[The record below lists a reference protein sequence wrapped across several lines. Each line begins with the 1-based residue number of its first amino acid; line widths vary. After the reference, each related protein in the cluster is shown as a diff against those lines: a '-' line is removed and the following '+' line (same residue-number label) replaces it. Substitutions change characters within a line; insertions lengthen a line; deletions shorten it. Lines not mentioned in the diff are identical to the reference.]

1 MSSLMSRIL
10 KRIEPRV
17 QVLPV
22 EVKGILLVEENQGER
37 QVPFL
42 VWDLSANG
50 LGIICSDRL
59 IPGEILKLTFG
70 QPSAIQVL
78 CTVVWCE
85 LQEADYDFQEPSYRA
100 GLITVEK
107 NGPMQ
112 VLIDKVEKSLKDKK

>member
-1 MSSLMSRIL
+1 MSLVSRIL

-22 EVKGILLVEENQGER
+22 EVKGVLFVDEGNREH

-50 LGIICSDRL
+50 LGIIVSDRL
-59 IPGEILKLTFG
+59 IPGEVLKLTFG
-70 QPSAIQVL
+70 QPYPATVH

-100 GLITVEK
+100 GLITVDK
-107 NGPMQ
+107 TGPMQ
-112 VLIDKVEKSLKDKK
+112 PLIDTLEKTLRNGK